1 MAELTITECE
11 LHAYV
16 DDQLDA
22 MGRLEVADYL
32 VRNPDVAA
40 RVLADL
46 SVRDAMRALAER
58 DEQPVPQRVHDSAR
72 KVEGALHRSRLF
84 RRLSGGLAM
93 AAGIVAAVALG
104 VGKLNMGV
112 APTAQAMPVFIEEA
126 LMSHK
131 TALVRSHMKSQPEIP
146 HFDPA
151 DVRSATHIN
160 VPVLPADRVDRVAV
174 DEVVGH

>member
-1 MAELTITECE
+1 
-11 LHAYV
+11 
-16 DDQLDA
+16 
-22 MGRLEVADYL
+22 
-32 VRNPDVAA
+32 
-40 RVLADL
+40 
-46 SVRDAMRALAER
+46 
-58 DEQPVPQRVHDSAR
+58 
-72 KVEGALHRSRLF
+72 
-84 RRLSGGLAM
+84 M

-112 APTAQAMPVFIEEA
+112 APTVQAMPVFIEEA

-160 VPVLPADRVDRVAV
+160 VPVLPAGWRVLDVQLFPSDYGPSLQLVIDAGERAPVSLFAARAV
-174 DEVVGH
+174 TGLPETPRTQVVDGETIAYWARKGTVYVLTGVESQDFLQKHAADLANNQDA